1 MANVLFAS
9 DKCRVFLQQDIVWF
23 LLTSLGAWRIITRV
37 FQTFFFRWVI
47 LQAIHF
53 QQVHSPR
60 MVSLFMSLLIK
71 QGFMPDMGC
80 LIMVDYD
87 YWLAHYPRSVFVGY
101 MPVISEI
108 SRVHSLKK
116 RGYNP
121 EKRWVP
127 CHQVTSLA
135 SNLCWEVDPFL

>member
-1 MANVLFAS
+1 
-9 DKCRVFLQQDIVWF
+9 
-23 LLTSLGAWRIITRV
+23 
-37 FQTFFFRWVI
+37 
-47 LQAIHF
+47 
-53 QQVHSPR
+53 
-60 MVSLFMSLLIK
+60 
-71 QGFMPDMGC
+71 MPDMGC

-87 YWLAHYPRSVFVGY
+87 YWLAHYPRIVFVGY
-101 MPVISEI
+101 MPVISGI
-108 SRVHSLKK
+108 SRVNSFQK

>member
-1 MANVLFAS
+1 MSCVFAARHSLILVDIPGCLEDHHQGFSNV
-9 DKCRVFLQQDIVWF
+9 
-23 LLTSLGAWRIITRV
+23 
-37 FQTFFFRWVI
+37 FFRWMI